1 MGLSILARKAALRM
15 AAEREERHA
24 NTWAEAEA
32 ANARWRAEM
41 LPPAVV
47 AAWLGI
53 HRESLGR
60 RCLYDPETLR
70 RWAKSGRLVPVKMG
84 PSPQSP
90 TRYRRADVERL
101 MAEMGRGTN

>member
-24 NTWAEAEA
+24 QTWSEAESV
-32 ANARWRAEM
+32 NARWRAEM

-53 HRESLGR
+53 HRE
-60 RCLYDPETLR
+60 TLR
-70 RWAKSGRLVPVKMG
+70 RWAKSGRLLPVKMG
-84 PSPQSP
+84 PTPQSP

-101 MAEMGRGTN
+101 MAEMGRETN